1 MGAERRRVFV
11 LAALALVLVGVLYQ
25 TWTTSSTAVAP
36 TRARTPTATGRRGP
50 EVPESGA
57 IAAPDVHLDVL
68 DAEHPPLEDS
78 ERNLFRFKAPPPV
91 RVVRV
96 APPPAPA
103 PVLPVPSGPPV
114 EPPPPPIPLKFIGV
128 VQAPD
133 GSARIAA
140 LIDALGRPYH
150 SAEGEV
156 VAGQYRVLKIL
167 PESIEMSYLDGRGRQ
182 IIRLSGS

>member
-1 MGAERRRVFV
+1 MGAERRRVVV
-11 LAALALVLVGVLYQ
+11 LAALALVLMAVLYQ
-25 TWTTSSTAVAP
+25 TWMAPSAAVAP
-36 TRARTPTATGRRGP
+36 AGARRPTAAGRRP
-50 EVPESGA
+50 DIPESGGV
-57 IAAPDVHLDVL
+57 AAPDVHLDVL
-68 DAEHPPLEDS
+68 DAEHPPLGDS

-96 APPPAPA
+96 APTPAPA
-103 PVLPVPSGPPV
+103 PALPVPSGPPV